1 MSKNKRDIGSKMS
14 FNNLNRD
21 YSLKDKK
28 NDEKETE
35 KIVKID
41 IDLLDMAPAEW
52 NFYPPLSDEEF
63 DRLVYSILENGLL
76 HPIVVR
82 REGEKHI
89 ILSGHNR
96 VRAYKKIFECYND
109 LEKGLEVKY
118 SLPKHLFKSDF
129 VQILCILKEDISD
142 DDAKEI
148 IIDANYVQRKL
159 SPKLITKS
167 VIEKYKIV
175 QNRRNDVQDYKSQKT
190 RDVVA
195 KEFKLSGR
203 HIDRY
208 KKLDSL
214 NSDILELFYE
224 GKISLEL
231 ASKIALLKD
240 NVQNKIAT
248 DYIALLPKYPG
259 KIAKNLKAGLSI
271 KDIVKIFNDEV
282 LPEDKMIINIR
293 HQGRGRNI
301 EIKDDKLKQKI
312 LDLIEKEIK

>member
-1 MSKNKRDIGSKMS
+1 M
-14 FNNLNRD
+14 
-21 YSLKDKK
+21 
-28 NDEKETE
+28 
-35 KIVKID
+35 
-41 IDLLDMAPAEW
+41 
-52 NFYPPLSDEEF
+52 
-63 DRLVYSILENGLL
+63 
-76 HPIVVR
+76 
-82 REGEKHI
+82 
-89 ILSGHNR
+89 
-96 VRAYKKIFECYND
+96 
-109 LEKGLEVKY
+109 
-118 SLPKHLFKSDF
+118 
-129 VQILCILKEDISD
+129 CILKEDISD